1 MSRDLVDEA
10 IAAGW
15 MERMPDDLHVRAA
28 LGKPTMTGPC
38 PDAIR
43 LAEMIQRVFQD
54 LPKFGDRVVVL
65 REGCGLQAEAKRV
78 LRDAEKA
85 SQS

>member
-1 MSRDLVDEA
+1 MSRDLVDEG
-10 IAAGW
+10 IAAGCLEW
-15 MERMPDDLHVRAA
+15 APNDLRVRA
-28 LGKPTMTGPC
+28 KPKPAPC

-54 LPKFGDRVVVL
+54 LPKFGERVVVL

-78 LRDAEKA
+78 LREARKERNEPA
-85 SQS
+85 R